1 MKDARLWIGIAGIC
15 LTAWLIAP
23 FVLPPRPPTV
33 AAEDVPVIHYVCRES
48 GDVFELPLAGERLDH
63 PETGRPTLGPA
74 VYDARRKKWR
84 PGPPLEVMHRLGL
97 LQQQAAE

>member
-1 MKDARLWIGIAGIC
+1 MKDPRLWTGITGLC

-23 FVLPPRPPTV
+23 FVFPPRPPAV
-33 AAEDVPVIHYVCRES
+33 AAEDIPIIHYVCRES

-63 PETGRPTLGPA
+63 PDTGRPTLVPA

-84 PGPPLEVMHRLGL
+84 PGPPLEAMHRLGL
-97 LQQQAAE
+97 LQQQATE